1 MVGDF
6 GVFFGGAVGGFEG
19 VDFFAAFG
27 HVEPGFEHGGVAVV
41 GEDVPELVFLPGE
54 GAGEAGDGFD
64 LEGDAGGEL
73 GEAFGVGFVV
83 DEAFADGGPLDDG
96 AVFVFP
102 EHAVADAAADGEG
115 AEGFEME
122 HGFFEGPDGVAGVDV
137 GADVA
142 FAGGFDEGF
151 EFVGLH
157 VAGVIFDGD
166 LDAFAFGFGLAGF
179 DGFDDFLDVLLD
191 ASIGAAVFLIAE
203 VAACDGGAEG
213 LGDADGEA
221 EVLFGCAVDVLPGIG
236 GFADAAGAD
245 VEFQSGAIGLCFE
258 AFEVGFFEVLEH
270 MEFGDEHGVELQGG
284 GVVDELR
291 GLPAGG
297 ADGEVIE
304 AEGEFGAGGSLG
316 ERGGSGGG
324 EGLREEGAAVHAAH
338 ASGGVWAVDG
348 ESRYAAWRPKPA
360 EAGTTIRRG
369 GSRTG

>member
-1 MVGDF
+1 MVGDL

-19 VDFFAAFG
+19 VDFVAAFG

-41 GEDVPELVFLPGE
+41 GEDVPEFVFLPGE
-54 GAGEAGDGFD
+54 GAGEAGDGLD

-73 GEAFGVGFVV
+73 GEAFGVGFEI

-102 EHAVADAAADGEG
+102 EHAVADAAADGQG

-122 HGFFEGPDGVAGVDV
+122 EGFFEGPDGVAGIDV
-137 GADVA
+137 GTDVA

-179 DGFDDFLDVLLD
+179 DGFNHRFDVLLD
-191 ASIGAAVFLIAE
+191 AAIAAAILLIAQ

-221 EVLFGCAVDVLPGIG
+221 EMLLRGAVGVLPAVG

-245 VEFQSGAIGLCFE
+245 VEFESGAIGLFLE
-258 AFEVGFFEVLEH
+258 AFEIGFFEVFEH
-270 MEFGDEHGVELQGG
+270 MEFGDEHGVELQGR
-284 GVVDELR
+284 GVVDELC

-304 AEGEFGAGGSLG
+304 AEGKFGTGGRLG
-316 ERGGSGGG
+316 EGGGCGGG

-338 ASGGVWAVDG
+338 ASGGGDGVD
-348 ESRYAAWRPKPA
+348 
-360 EAGTTIRRG
+360 
-369 GSRTG
+369 

>member
-1 MVGDF
+1 M
-6 GVFFGGAVGGFEG
+6 
-19 VDFFAAFG
+19 AAFG

-41 GEDVPELVFLPGE
+41 GEDVPELVFLPRE
-54 GAGEAGDGFD
+54 GPCEAGDGLD

-73 GEAFGVGFVV
+73 GKAFGVGFVV
-83 DEAFADGGPLDDG
+83 DETFTDGGPLDDG

-115 AEGFEME
+115 AEGFEVE
-122 HGFFEGPDGVAGVDV
+122 HGLFERPDGVAGIDV

-166 LDAFAFGFGLAGF
+166 LDAFAFGLGLAGF
-179 DGFDDFLDVLLD
+179 DGFDDFFDVLLD
-191 ASIGAAVFLIAE
+191 AAITAAVFLIAK

-221 EVLFGCAVDVLPGIG
+221 EVLFRSAVDVLPGVG

-245 VEFQSGAIGLCFE
+245 VEFQSGTIGLLFE
-258 AFEVGFFEVLEH
+258 AFEIGFFEVFKH
-270 MEFGDEHGVELQGG
+270 MQFGDEHGVELQGR
-284 GVVDELR
+284 GVIDELC
-291 GLPAGG
+291 GFPSGG

-304 AEGEFGAGGSLG
+304 TEGEFGTRGSLR
-316 ERGGSGGG
+316 EGGCGGGG

-338 ASGGVWAVDG
+338 ASGGGWAVDG
-348 ESRYAAWRPKPA
+348 E
-360 EAGTTIRRG
+360 TLI
-369 GSRTG
+369 